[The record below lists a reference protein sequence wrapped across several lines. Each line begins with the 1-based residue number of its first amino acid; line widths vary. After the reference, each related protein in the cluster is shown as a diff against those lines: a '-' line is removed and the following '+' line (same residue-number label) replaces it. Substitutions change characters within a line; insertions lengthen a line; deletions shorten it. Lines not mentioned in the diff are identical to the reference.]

1 MHHTILLP
9 SQLLHHQALYD
20 NGIKKTARCMQFT
33 ADDVKVHSIHQ
44 KWIRQLSS
52 NTVLLL
58 PMLLLQQHKK
68 FIEKASSMHF
78 FPLLCTLLYYCC
90 YRLFIPSYLVL
101 DIDEYY
107 NRKYSLGSN
116 AKRAK
121 QENLLQKALLLLIF
135 QNLGKQQEAFLAFK
149 VEDCMFTYFQCLVN
163 FPKAF

>member
-1 MHHTILLP
+1 
-9 SQLLHHQALYD
+9 
-20 NGIKKTARCMQFT
+20 MQFT

-44 KWIRQLSS
+44 KWIRQLLSS
-52 NTVLLL
+52 NTVL
-58 PMLLLQQHKK
+58 PMLSSCQLYHHPGLLLHKK

-78 FPLLCTLLYYCC
+78 FPLLCTTLYYSCLPLALHSQLLLRIG
-90 YRLFIPSYLVL
+90 YRRIYNT
-101 DIDEYY
+101 YY

-121 QENLLQKALLLLIF
+121 QENPLQKALLLLIF

-163 FPKAF
+163 FPRAF